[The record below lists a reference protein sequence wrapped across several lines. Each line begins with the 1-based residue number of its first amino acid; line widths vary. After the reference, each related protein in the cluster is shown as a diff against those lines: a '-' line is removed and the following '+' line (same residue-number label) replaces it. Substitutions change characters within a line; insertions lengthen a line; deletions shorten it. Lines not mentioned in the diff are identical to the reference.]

1 MGELDILSLL
11 GGEIM
16 SREDEYNFPSPLA
29 FAGLLLERLS
39 TPTRQLSRM
48 RLVET
53 GHISRIL
60 GFGHVSTAEI
70 HTPIFLCETYNSRF
84 SALVQSQDFPTLH
97 PD

>member
-1 MGELDILSLL
+1 
-11 GGEIM
+11 M
-16 SREDEYNFPSPLA
+16 SREYEYNFPSPLA
-29 FAGLLLERLS
+29 FVGLLLERLS

-48 RLVET
+48 GLVET

-70 HTPIFLCETYNSRF
+70 HTLILCETYNSRF
-84 SALVQSQDFPTLH
+84 PALVQSQDFPSLH